1 MAWWSR
7 LSVRGRLTFAVTV
20 ASAVALLTLSWLTMA
35 WLRQALVNQVE
46 VRNSAALEA
55 TYTPIKKN
63 PNAMI
68 DKIEQAND
76 FGPLPTV
83 TRLELGAVPSDTL
96 AAVAYEP
103 ATPAGLVAT
112 DGDELIKE
120 KADYVLYVP
129 DAPRLIS
136 PIISVIPLQLLA
148 YMIAVWR
155 GADVD
160 QPRNLAKS
168 VTVE

>member
-63 PNAMI
+63 QIGRASCR
-68 DKIEQAND
+68 ER
-76 FGPLPTV
+76 V
-83 TRLELGAVPSDTL
+83 
-96 AAVAYEP
+96 
-103 ATPAGLVAT
+103 
-112 DGDELIKE
+112 
-120 KADYVLYVP
+120 
-129 DAPRLIS
+129 
-136 PIISVIPLQLLA
+136 
-148 YMIAVWR
+148 
-155 GADVD
+155 
-160 QPRNLAKS
+160 
-168 VTVE
+168 